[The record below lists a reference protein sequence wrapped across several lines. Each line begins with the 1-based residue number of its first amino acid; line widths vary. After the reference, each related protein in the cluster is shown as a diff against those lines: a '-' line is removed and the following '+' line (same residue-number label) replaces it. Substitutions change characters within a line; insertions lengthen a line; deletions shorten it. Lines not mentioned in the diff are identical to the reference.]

1 MAHELDTFADG
12 RARMVYAEGYD
23 PWHGLGQRISNPY
36 DIPGTCKEAGLVFR
50 YVVVRDKVMIQDA
63 DGIEYPTWADYNRT
77 VVKREPGVGD
87 VQLTG
92 VGSHWQVKG
101 HQPQDLVAFF
111 QEVSHRVEGTARIT
125 TAGSLRRGGCVFGAA
140 KFDRQVRVFGQDPT
154 DFYLVYLMSVYK
166 AADKI
171 MLTGVNVVCNNTFEA
186 AFNRDRAGAISLP
199 HYGTLDDDAVD
210 SLVDRIG
217 LVDLSVIEDD
227 LTKLVLVDLN
237 RRDREDYFTKVLLGE
252 ASVMSLTDKRTEKLE
267 RELGE
272 LEWCYTDSPGQDLAV
287 RQGTVYGAWNAVTN
301 WVDKPDPRQ
310 AVGRR
315 STAEGKWSSILYGSS
330 FDSGRQI
337 KRRAWDNALALAA

>member
-12 RARMVYAEGYD
+12 RARMVYAEGIR
-23 PWHGLGQRISNPY
+23 PWHGLGQEITNPY
-36 DIPGTCKEAGLVFR
+36 DIPGTCKEAGLTFR
-50 YVVVRDKVMIQDA
+50 YVVVGDRVALQNEHGLTYQA
-63 DGIEYPTWADYNRT
+63 WSDYNRT
-77 VVKREPGVGD
+77 VVKREPGQAD
-87 VQLTG
+87 IQLTG

-166 AADKI
+166 ASDKI

-186 AFNRDRAGAISLP
+186 AFNRDGAGSISLP

-227 LTKLVLVDLN
+227 LTRLVRVDLN
-237 RRDREDYFTKVLLGE
+237 KRDREDYFTKVLLGE
-252 ASVMSLTDKRTEKLE
+252 ANVLSLTDKRTEKLE

-272 LEWCYTDSPGQDLAV
+272 LEWCYVDSPGQELTI

-337 KRRAWDNALALAA
+337 KRRAWDQALSLAA